1 MGRVHRSF
9 RGRVSFL
16 LIEYFLTSS
25 QLLYLPI
32 CIFYRAPP
40 ANEIITA
47 SPIVSAPKPEPEET
61 SPASLSLQKSSVS
74 TSIAGISVGVGSA
87 TIVIHGFSLASSNA
101 GLAPTKDTIFA
112 LSSSSQSEEN
122 KNTLRG
128 SIHQSNEEVATK
140 SIHGVMGGGNIDVDE
155 SAIADDESS
164 NWEDSAEDENLSFHR
179 VNSPRVLA
187 VETSLITAMH
197 QNGCSDAAQSSA
209 PKSTLEL
216 RSRTS
221 SPQGPS
227 AISSV
232 EPDDGAPIKS
242 RPGRESSPEGA
253 QPIMTSTNVAPIQ
266 AILSPMATREI
277 TAKPTDIAVLK
288 ELPYKAC
295 LGTEDKGGDD
305 DFGSKEYYW

>member
-1 MGRVHRSF
+1 MIDLERMV
-9 RGRVSFL
+9 VTIKMKKAL
-16 LIEYFLTSS
+16 KPLTTGTHS
-25 QLLYLPI
+25 
-32 CIFYRAPP
+32 YRAPP
-40 ANEIITA
+40 ANKIITA
-47 SPIVSAPKPEPEET
+47 SPIISAPEPEPEET

-74 TSIAGISVGVGSA
+74 TSIDGTSVGVGSA

-112 LSSSSQSEEN
+112 LGSSPQSEEN

-128 SIHQSNEEVATK
+128 SIHQSNEEVATQ

-155 SAIADDESS
+155 SAIIDDESS
-164 NWEDSAEDENLSFHR
+164 YWEDSAEDSGKPSVDENLSFHR

-187 VETSLITAMH
+187 VGTSLITAMH

-232 EPDDGAPIKS
+232 EPDDGAPMKS
-242 RPGRESSPEGA
+242 RPGREFSPEGA

-277 TAKPTDIAVLK
+277 TTKPTDIAVLK
-288 ELPYKAC
+288 EVPYKVC